1 MSRIA
6 ARFAQL
12 HAGGRTGLVAYIA
25 AGDPTPALTVPLML
39 ELSKAGADVIEL
51 GVPFSDPM
59 ADGPVIQRAAQRAI
73 HNGVGL
79 RTCLQMVGQFRRE
92 DTSTPVVL
100 MGYAN
105 PIEHM
110 GTQAFVAAAA
120 DAGVDGVIVVDYPPE
135 ECEGFVSALQRAQID
150 PIFLLAPTSTPER
163 IAQVARYARGF
174 IYYVSLKGI
183 TGAGHLDVDAV
194 AARLPA
200 IRAHTTLPVAVGFGI
215 RDETGA
221 RALARVADAIVIG
234 SRLVEEIEHSGTD
247 GALPAARRL
256 VGTLREALD
265 RGTAKSADACDPN
278 MSQKKVHRA
287 AGTNG

>member
-12 HAGGRTGLVAYIA
+12 RAKGRTGLVAYIA
-25 AGDPTPALTVPLML
+25 AGDPTPDLTVPLML
-39 ELSKAGADVIEL
+39 ELAQAGADVIEL

-59 ADGPVIQRAAQRAI
+59 ADGPVIQRATQRAI
-73 HNGVGL
+73 HNGVSL
-79 RTCLQMVGQFRRE
+79 RTCLQMVGQFRAHNS
-92 DTSTPVVL
+92 STPVVL

-120 DAGVDGVIVVDYPPE
+120 SAGVDGVIVVDYPPE
-135 ECEGFVSALQRAQID
+135 ECEAFVTALQQAQID
-150 PIFLLAPTSTPER
+150 PIFLLAPTSTEQR
-163 IAQVARYARGF
+163 ITEVARYARGF

-200 IRAHTTLPVAVGFGI
+200 IRAHSTLPIAVGFGI
-215 RDETGA
+215 RDEAGA
-221 RALARVADAIVIG
+221 RALAQVADAIVIG
-234 SRLVEEIEHSGTD
+234 SRLVEEIERAGAQ
-247 GALPAARRL
+247 GALQAARRF
-256 VGTLREALD
+256 VGALRGAVD
-265 RGTAKSADACDPN
+265 GAMAKSAC
-278 MSQKKVHRA
+278 
-287 AGTNG
+287 

>member
-1 MSRIA
+1 MTRIG

-12 HAGGRTGLVAYIA
+12 RTSGRTGLVVYIA

-39 ELSKAGADVIEL
+39 ELAKAGADVIEL

-79 RTCLQMVGQFRRE
+79 RTCLQMVGQFRRQ

-110 GTQAFVAAAA
+110 GTQSFVIAAAS
-120 DAGVDGVIVVDYPPE
+120 AGVDGVIVVDYPPE
-135 ECEGFVSALQRAQID
+135 ECEAFVAALQQAQID
-150 PIFLLAPTSTPER
+150 PIFLLAPTSTQER
-163 IAQVARYARGF
+163 IKQVARFARGF

-183 TGAGHLDVDAV
+183 TGAGNLDVHAV

-200 IRAHTTLPVAVGFGI
+200 IRSQSTLPVAVGFGI
-215 RDETGA
+215 RDEAGA
-221 RALARVADAIVIG
+221 RALARVADAVVIG
-234 SRLVEEIEHSGTD
+234 SRLVEEIEGAGAE
-247 GALPAARRL
+247 GALAAARRL
-256 VGTLREALD
+256 VGALRGAVD
-265 RGTAKSADACDPN
+265 SAMAKSAC
-278 MSQKKVHRA
+278 
-287 AGTNG
+287 